1 MSLPSRMILCD
12 GSSER
17 GLTSAIVWP
26 SMLLISA
33 STEAISFRA
42 RAESAVFATGR
53 FSDSERNAP
62 APRQAAMT
70 PAAHHAECSF
80 IDASPWSSIAHGLPQ
95 EQFTVFRCLSSFH
108 LGAALP
114 LRHQRPLFASWG

>member
-1 MSLPSRMILCD
+1 MNFPGRKIFFE
-12 GSSER
+12 GSGER
-17 GLTSAIVWP
+17 CFTSASVWS

-33 STEAISFRA
+33 STEAISLRA
-42 RAESAVFATGR
+42 RAESVVFATGR